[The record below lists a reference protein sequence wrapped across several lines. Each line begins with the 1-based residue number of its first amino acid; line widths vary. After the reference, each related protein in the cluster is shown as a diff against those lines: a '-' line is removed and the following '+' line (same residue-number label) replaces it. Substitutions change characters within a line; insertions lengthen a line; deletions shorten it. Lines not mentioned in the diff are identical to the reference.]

1 MDAVDHHRSAFAAMS
16 SGKRRAGERQRG
28 VSRNAIVRLVPPPVP
43 RAALPAEEGKA
54 LLLRAAGREEAAVRR
69 IYREHVAR
77 VHRHVARI
85 LGQGDGDVEDVVQQ
99 VFLAALDGAAQFDGR
114 SSLGTW
120 LLGIA
125 TRRALDHTR
134 ARWRRSRWQRVGER
148 VGLGRPAG
156 RPDHDHAARSEAEDA
171 LAQLE
176 PNVRLVFVLHEVE
189 GHTLAEIRDLTK
201 TPISTL
207 HARLMVAR
215 KRLDA
220 IVRPGGANE
229 VAELDTDVDARDGAT
244 PAVGGR
250 DDEAR

>member
-1 MDAVDHHRSAFAAMS
+1 
-16 SGKRRAGERQRG
+16 
-28 VSRNAIVRLVPPPVP
+28 
-43 RAALPAEEGKA
+43 
-54 LLLRAAGREEAAVRR
+54 
-69 IYREHVAR
+69 

-85 LGQGDGDVEDVVQQ
+85 LGPSDGDVEDVVQQ

-114 SSLGTW
+114 SSVSTW

-134 ARWRRSRWQRVGER
+134 SRWRRSRWQRVGEL
-148 VGLGRPAG
+148 VGIGRAPA
-156 RPDHDHAARSEAEDA
+156 RADESHAARSEAEDA

-189 GHTLAEIRDLTK
+189 GHTLAEIRELTS

-207 HARLMVAR
+207 HARLAVAR
-215 KRLDA
+215 KKLDV
-220 IVRPGGANE
+220 IVK
-229 VAELDTDVDARDGAT
+229 
-244 PAVGGR
+244 GGR

>member
-1 MDAVDHHRSAFAAMS
+1 MTVGNPPGPGRLKD
-16 SGKRRAGERQRG
+16 
-28 VSRNAIVRLVPPPVP
+28 VSREAIVRLVPPLSAPSAAP
-43 RAALPAEEGKA
+43 LEDGRALLARAAA
-54 LLLRAAGREEAAVRR
+54 RDEAAVRR
-69 IYREHVAR
+69 LYKEHVAR

-85 LGQGDGDVEDVVQQ
+85 LGAGDGDVEDVVQQ
-99 VFLAALDGAAQFDGR
+99 VFLAALDGAAGFDGR
-114 SSLGTW
+114 SSVGTW

-134 ARWRRSRWQRVGER
+134 ARWRRSRWQRVGEL

-156 RPDHDHAARSEAEDA
+156 RPDHAHAARSEAEDA

-189 GHTLAEIRDLTK
+189 GHTLAEIRELTG
-201 TPISTL
+201 TAISTL
-207 HARLMVAR
+207 HSRLEVAR

-220 IVRPGGANE
+220 LVRPQADDE
-229 VAELDTDVDARDGAT
+229 AEGAT
-244 PAVGGR
+244 PGEGGR